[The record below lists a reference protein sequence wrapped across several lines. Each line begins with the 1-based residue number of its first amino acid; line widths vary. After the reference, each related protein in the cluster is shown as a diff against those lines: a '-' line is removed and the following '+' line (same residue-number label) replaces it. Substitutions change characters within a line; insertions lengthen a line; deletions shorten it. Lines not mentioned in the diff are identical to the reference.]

1 MALPV
6 RSDRRYGR
14 QKTIQSGCLTSGTK
28 RQIFTTSSTMIFS
41 ENRFPVFADADL
53 RFVIM
58 AYSSHSVMK
67 LPFSWMSVVSNG
79 PGPRLVNFLR
89 RVRRHDQ
96 YLASRRLDLPVTDGE
111 QPGAGADDEN
121 LAIGM
126 GVQPRAAA
134 DLRQIVEDQAAF
146 GAIGAALQLA
156 LPMVGRSVGR
166 PGPFVA
172 VDDMRH
178 GPRIDRRRVSCRGK
192 RRRRFCR
199 CFPVVSPSSLPCGPT
214 PNCVPA
220 TICPCA
226 FTRLDKNRLHA

>member
-79 PGPRLVNFLR
+79 PGPRLVNLCGVFGGTINIWPA
-89 RVRRHDQ
+89 D
-96 YLASRRLDLPVTDGE
+96 AS
-111 QPGAGADDEN
+111 
-121 LAIGM
+121 IC
-126 GVQPRAAA
+126 
-134 DLRQIVEDQAAF
+134 
-146 GAIGAALQLA
+146 
-156 LPMVGRSVGR
+156 RSPTVN
-166 PGPFVA
+166 
-172 VDDMRH
+172 
-178 GPRIDRRRVSCRGK
+178 
-192 RRRRFCR
+192 
-199 CFPVVSPSSLPCGPT
+199 SP
-214 PNCVPA
+214 VPA
-220 TICPCA
+220 RMMKISQ
-226 FTRLDKNRLHA
+226 